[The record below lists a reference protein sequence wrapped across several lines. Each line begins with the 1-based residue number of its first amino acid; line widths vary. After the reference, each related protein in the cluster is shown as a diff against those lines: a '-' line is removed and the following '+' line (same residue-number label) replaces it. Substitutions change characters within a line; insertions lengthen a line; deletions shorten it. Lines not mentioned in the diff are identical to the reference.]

1 MNSGNEKEIY
11 HQGFIDALTFTSE
24 YNISCQN
31 VKLPKDDEAIVVN
44 VNGKATAEELQILK
58 DKLKEFFKTNRILI
72 INTTEKTEIETK
84 KSKQKLF
91 E

>member
-1 MNSGNEKEIY
+1 MTSGNEKEIY

-44 VNGKATAEELQILK
+44 VTGKATVEELQILK